1 MYALTLRCCTHA
13 CVTPTYVHMYYIL
26 VHKIPFVL
34 HYRCVPFPHSHLLCG
49 QYIDASAVVYI
60 NPNVFN
66 YTEANSRIIQLDNGL
81 AFGLG
86 TLNSC
91 QWIVIYTVC
100 LSIYPHCNIS
110 TQKLVPPCTDDC
122 LEYTNRCRRTIRGLT
137 IITAIIS
144 DNDSLEMLFVLN
156 CSDPFRAFDSVNVDA
171 ENCYNFTCKL
181 VCMYVRNIVW
191 DIKTHDSESRGQE
204 EAQQHDH

>member
-1 MYALTLRCCTHA
+1 MVCIYVYNPTILKCGKCFLLLSCNTGSCCYA
-13 CVTPTYVHMYYIL
+13 CVTTMYVCMYYVL
-26 VHKIPFVL
+26 VPFVL

-49 QYIDASAVVYI
+49 QYIDASTMVYI
-60 NPNVFN
+60 DPNVFN
-66 YTEANSRIIQLDNGL
+66 YTEANNRIIQLDNGL

-86 TLNSC
+86 TINSC
-91 QWIVIYTVC
+91 RWIVIYTVC

-122 LEYTNRCRRTIRGLT
+122 LEYINRCSGNIRGLT
-137 IITAIIS
+137 AVARS

-156 CSDPFRAFDSVNVDA
+156 CSDPFKAFDSVNVDA

-181 VCMYVRNIVW
+181 ACMYVCM
-191 DIKTHDSESRGQE
+191 
-204 EAQQHDH
+204 